1 MTTAVSNAEH
11 LRTHAAGHVPAVGTR
26 APQLHD
32 YLIESA
38 RRLPDKVALVCQER
52 RITYAE
58 LDAQSNALANA
69 LEARGI
75 VRGDRVVVF
84 ADNTV
89 EAVIAFWGVLKAN
102 AIVSVVNPQTKE
114 DKLAYLL
121 NDCRARAII
130 SDAHLAPTLVPA
142 VAKARHLVAAVVTGK
157 MDLTALGSVE
167 HVSGWGE
174 TLKAQDST
182 RASQRRGIDI
192 DLASIIYTSGSTG
205 DPKGVMLTHRNMLT
219 AATSITTYLG
229 NVEDDIILGVLP
241 LSFDYGLYQ
250 MIMTFRMGARL
261 VLERSFTYPA
271 EVLNRVVSER
281 VTGFPGVP
289 TIFAILGGLRNL
301 NQYDFSNIRY
311 VTNTA
316 AALST
321 KHIDMLRE
329 VFSKARVF
337 SMYGLTECKRC
348 TYLPPED
355 IDRKPLSVGIAIPN
369 TELWIVNEANEKV
382 GPGEVGQL
390 VIRGATVM
398 RGYWEKPEETAKKLR
413 PGPLPGEL
421 VLYTGDYCKL
431 DEDGYLYFVG
441 RMDDIIKSRGEKVA
455 PKEVE
460 SVIVNIS
467 GVKEVAVIGVPDA
480 ILGQAVKAIV
490 VLEEGSTIGERDI
503 LAECQKRLENFM
515 VPKFIEITAEL
526 PKTTTGKIKKTGLS

>member
-1 MTTAVSNAEH
+1 MTTAVSSSADFDTQTTG
-11 LRTHAAGHVPAVGTR
+11 RVPANGTM

-38 RRLPDKVALVCQER
+38 RRLPDKIALVCQER
-52 RITYAE
+52 RLTYAE
-58 LDAQSNALANA
+58 LDAQSNALAHA
-69 LEARGI
+69 LQARGI
-75 VRGDRVVVF
+75 VRGDRVIVF

-89 EAVIAFWGVLKAN
+89 EAVVAFWGVLKAN
-102 AIVSVVNPQTKE
+102 AVVSMVNPQTKE

-130 SDAHLAPTLVPA
+130 SDAHLAPTLTSA
-142 VAKARHLVAAVVTGK
+142 VAKARHLVAAIVTGR
-157 MDLTALGSVE
+157 MDLSVLTGVR
-167 HVSGWGE
+167 HVSEWTEALQG
-174 TLKAQDST
+174 QDPT
-182 RASQRRGIDI
+182 PPQRRGVDI

-219 AATSITTYLG
+219 AATSVTTYLE

-250 MIMTFRMGARL
+250 MIMSFRMGARL

-301 NQYDFSNIRY
+301 SHYDFSNIRY

-329 VFSKARVF
+329 LFPKAKVF

-421 VLYTGDYCKL
+421 VLYTGDFCKL

>member
-1 MTTAVSNAEH
+1 MTKHGV
-11 LRTHAAGHVPAVGTR
+11 
-26 APQLHD
+26 PQLHD
-32 YLIESA
+32 FLIDSA
-38 RRLPDKVALVCQER
+38 ERLPDKVALVCQER
-52 RITYAE
+52 RVTYGE
-58 LDAQSNALANA
+58 LERQSNALAHA
-69 LEARGI
+69 LKNRG
-75 VRGDRVVVF
+75 VNRSDRVVVF

-89 EAVIAFWGVLKAN
+89 ESVVSFFGVLKAN
-102 AIVSVVNPQTKE
+102 AVVSMVNPQTKA

-130 SDAHLAPTLVPA
+130 SDAHLTPTLAPA
-142 VAKARHLVAAVVTGK
+142 ARKASHLVV
-157 MDLTALGSVE
+157 SI
-167 HVSGWGE
+167 VSGALDVADLAGVPGLVSWADALQGQPTE
-174 TLKAQDST
+174 A
-182 RASQRRGIDI
+182 APPRRNIDI

-219 AATSITTYLG
+219 AGTSVSTYLG
-229 NVEDDIILGVLP
+229 MVEDDVVLGVLP
-241 LSFDYGLYQ
+241 LAFDYGLYQ
-250 MIMTFRMGARL
+250 LIMSCRVGARL

-271 EVLNRVVSER
+271 QVLGTVVSEG

-289 TIFAILGGLRNL
+289 TIFAILTGLRNID
-301 NQYDFSNIRY
+301 QYDFSKIRY

-321 KHIDMLRE
+321 KHIDMLQRT
-329 VFSKARVF
+329 FPAAKVF

-348 TYLPPED
+348 TYLPPAD
-355 IDRKPLSVGIAIPN
+355 IGKKPLSVGIAIPN
-369 TELWIVNEANEKV
+369 TELWVVNDKDERL

-398 RGYWEKPEETAKKLR
+398 RGYWEKPEETAKKLK
-413 PGPLPGEL
+413 PGPLPGEM

-460 SVIVNIS
+460 NAIVNIP
-467 GVKEVAVIGVPDA
+467 GVREVAVIGVPDP
-480 ILGQAVKAIV
+480 ILGQAVKALV
-490 VLEEGSTIGERDI
+490 VLDEGATLGERDI

-515 VPKFIEITAEL
+515 VPKIVEIIAEL